1 MDTRKNFENRAA
13 LHAGRAA
20 SENDCERC
28 GDPLI
33 FAMQDRQHQ
42 FSLGLVTVLQCL
54 RVAEREGFV
63 PALPPGNGGGP
74 LKDVTIH
81 WNKPFIQSPQ
91 SF

>member
-1 MDTRKNFENRAA
+1 MDARKIFETRATLQPGQEAA
-13 LHAGRAA
+13 
-20 SENDCERC
+20 ENDCERC

-63 PALPPGNGGGP
+63 PALPPEWWWAVESRYNQ
-74 LKDVTIH
+74 LE
-81 WNKPFIQSPQ
+81 
-91 SF
+91 

>member
-1 MDTRKNFENRAA
+1 MDTRKIFENRAT
-13 LHAGRAA
+13 LQAGRAA

-54 RVAEREGFV
+54 
-63 PALPPGNGGGP
+63 ALPSGKVLCLRCRRNGGGP